1 MPVKGCFENF
11 QKQVCLHNVM
21 RTGDMVC
28 TDPVAD
34 TK

>member
-1 MPVKGCFENF
+1 MLVKGCFENF

-21 RTGDMVC
+21 RTGDLVSA
-28 TDPVAD
+28 DPVAG